1 MINPFKKSYTQK
13 ELNTFRFLSRIK
25 LFERLNYKEMSFFL
39 PYFYLREYKMEEVVF
54 FRNDPGNALYL
65 VKSGKVS
72 INIDIDDEFELLSIV
87 KSGGAF
93 GETALIQE
101 SNRINTCIIHSERA
115 ELYVLPKVNIHEIFE
130 DHHEIKTKMMESLAE
145 INNEYMNN
153 LFKGYRSSLGLFNLS
168 QVYGNSGI

>member
-13 ELNTFRFLSRIK
+13 VLNTFRFLSRIK
-25 LFERLNYKEMSFFL
+25 LFERLNYKEMALFL
-39 PYFYLREYKMEEVVF
+39 PYFYLREYKMDEVVF

-72 INIDIDDEFELLSIV
+72 INIDIDDNFELLKII

-93 GETALIQE
+93 GEGALLRE

-115 ELYVLPKVNIHEIFE
+115 ELYVLPKVNIHEIF
-130 DHHEIKTKMMESLAE
+130 DGHPTIKTKMMESFAE
-145 INNEYMNN
+145 LYNEYMVNI
-153 LFKGYRSSLGLFNLS
+153 FKGYRSSLGLFNLS
-168 QVYGNSGI
+168 QVFNN

>member
-25 LFERLNYKEMSFFL
+25 LFERLNYKEMSYFL
-39 PYFYLREYKMEEVVF
+39 PYFYLREYKMDEVVF

-72 INIDIDDEFELLSIV
+72 VNIDIEDKFELLNII
-87 KSGGAF
+87 KSGEAF
-93 GETALIQE
+93 GESALLVDSI
-101 SNRINTCIIHSERA
+101 RISTCIVHSERA

-130 DHHEIKTKMMESLAE
+130 GHPIIKTKMIESLAE
-145 INNEYMNN
+145 LANGYLVN
-153 LFKGYRSSLGLFNLS
+153 LFKRYRSSLGLFNLS
-168 QVYGNSGI
+168 QIFKN

>member
-1 MINPFKKSYTQK
+1 MINPFKRSYTQK

-25 LFERLNYKEMSFFL
+25 LFERLNYKEMSYFL
-39 PYFYLREYKMEEVVF
+39 PYFYLREYKIDEVVF

-72 INIDIDDEFELLSIV
+72 INVDIEDEFELLSVV

-93 GETALIQE
+93 GENALISD
-101 SNRINTCIIHSERA
+101 SNRINTCIIYSERA
-115 ELYVLPKVNIHEIFE
+115 ELYVLPKVNIHELFE
-130 DHHEIKTKMMESLAE
+130 AHIEIKTKMMESLAE
-145 INNEYMNN
+145 LANEYMNN

-168 QVYGNSGI
+168 QVYKN

>member
-25 LFERLNYKEMSFFL
+25 LFERLNYKEMSHFL
-39 PYFYLREYKMEEVVF
+39 PYFYLREYKMDEVVF

-65 VKSGKVS
+65 VKSGKIS
-72 INIDIDDEFELLSIV
+72 INIDIEDEFELLTIV
-87 KSGGAF
+87 KSGAAF
-93 GETALIQE
+93 GESALLKD

-130 DHHEIKTKMMESLAE
+130 SHPIIKTKMLESLSE
-145 INNEYMNN
+145 ICNDYMINI
-153 LFKGYRSSLGLFNLS
+153 FKGYRSSLGLFNLS
-168 QVYGNSGI
+168 QVFKNKGL

>member
-25 LFERLNYKEMSFFL
+25 LFERLNYKEMSYFL
-39 PYFYLREYKMEEVVF
+39 PYFYLREYKMDEVVF

-72 INIDIDDEFELLSIV
+72 INIDVEDNFELLNLI

-93 GETALIQE
+93 GESALLAE
-101 SNRINTCIIHSERA
+101 SNRIYTSIIHSERA
-115 ELYVLPKVNIHEIFE
+115 ELYVLPKVNIHEIFNG
-130 DHHEIKTKMMESLAE
+130 HPNIKTKMTESLSE
-145 INNEYMNN
+145 LYNDFMVN

-168 QVYGNSGI
+168 QVYKN